1 MMKQCCRLALVLV
14 LISLKTIGQDY
25 RETLTKSFDLVHTK
39 LEIKPDWQKQQLN
52 GIATLK
58 LKPHF
63 YPQKTLVLDAK
74 GFDIHAITMNNQA
87 LKFVYD
93 SKKIS
98 IELGKEFLRKD
109 TLNIQIKY
117 TAKPNDLPKGGSEA
131 ITSDK
136 GLYFI
141 NADGSDP
148 LKPKQIWTQ
157 GETEASS
164 CWFPTIDSPNMKS
177 TEEVILTVDNQYIT
191 LSNGKL
197 ISSTKNADGTRTD
210 YWKQD
215 KPHAPY
221 LFMFAVGDFKKV
233 VDPNFKNFE
242 VSYYVEPKFE
252 PYAMKIFGRT
262 PEMIRYFE
270 NIIGVK
276 YQWDKYAQIAVR
288 EYVSGAMENTS
299 ATVHGDFIQ
308 KNANKL
314 VDDNDDG
321 VIAHE
326 LFHHWFGDL
335 VTCESWSN
343 LPLNE
348 SFATYAE
355 QLWSTHYYGKDEGD
369 LVALNGLNQYLYE
382 SEQKKVPMIRYTY
395 NTREDMFDS
404 HSYAKG
410 GRILHFL
417 RKTVGDEA
425 FFEGL
430 KRYLN
435 KNKFGTAE
443 IHDLRMALEDVTGKD
458 LMPFFNQWF
467 FQPGHPELAVSHEY
481 KNGSLVL
488 DISQTQDTLVS
499 PIYNLPIDIE
509 IWHGD
514 KVSTQ
519 QITID
524 KTNQQILIPC
534 QQKPDAVIL
543 DPESIIVGKISHQ
556 KSNEELIHQLKYS
569 KAIAARLFALEKLT
583 AASETDSLAQNP
595 ITDKITREAVLNA
608 LNDPFWKIRQTAI
621 QKFNDYDGDDFLLV
635 EKALQTK
642 VKTDPRS
649 QVRADAILAMKNF
662 MNAQNQ
668 VLFRNALN
676 DSSYM
681 VQGAALEGLL
691 MTNPEDADELVKKY
705 ENTEDAN
712 IFAVIANFYAEEA
725 LPEKY
730 PWFEKHIS
738 NLQNSELYQVLG
750 IFGSY
755 LVKSSPEIQTK
766 SLPMLKN
773 IAMNNPQW
781 FVRFA
786 GVQSLA
792 LMIDLPEVKKI
803 LKEVVK
809 NEKDDRLLKIYEQLK
824 DL

>member
-93 SKKIS
+93 NKKIS

-164 CWFPTIDSPNMKS
+164 CWFPTIDSPNIKS

-197 ISSTKNADGTRTD
+197 ISSTKNTDGTRTD

-270 NIIGVK
+270 NLLGVK

-369 LVALNGLNQYLYE
+369 LVALNGLSQYLYE
-382 SEQKKVPMIRYTY
+382 SEQKKCR
-395 NTREDMFDS
+395 
-404 HSYAKG
+404 
-410 GRILHFL
+410 
-417 RKTVGDEA
+417 
-425 FFEGL
+425 
-430 KRYLN
+430 
-435 KNKFGTAE
+435 
-443 IHDLRMALEDVTGKD
+443 
-458 LMPFFNQWF
+458 
-467 FQPGHPELAVSHEY
+467 
-481 KNGSLVL
+481 
-488 DISQTQDTLVS
+488 
-499 PIYNLPIDIE
+499 
-509 IWHGD
+509 
-514 KVSTQ
+514 
-519 QITID
+519 
-524 KTNQQILIPC
+524 
-534 QQKPDAVIL
+534 
-543 DPESIIVGKISHQ
+543 
-556 KSNEELIHQLKYS
+556 
-569 KAIAARLFALEKLT
+569 
-583 AASETDSLAQNP
+583 
-595 ITDKITREAVLNA
+595 
-608 LNDPFWKIRQTAI
+608 
-621 QKFNDYDGDDFLLV
+621 
-635 EKALQTK
+635 
-642 VKTDPRS
+642 
-649 QVRADAILAMKNF
+649 
-662 MNAQNQ
+662 
-668 VLFRNALN
+668 
-676 DSSYM
+676 
-681 VQGAALEGLL
+681 
-691 MTNPEDADELVKKY
+691 
-705 ENTEDAN
+705 
-712 IFAVIANFYAEEA
+712 
-725 LPEKY
+725 
-730 PWFEKHIS
+730 
-738 NLQNSELYQVLG
+738 
-750 IFGSY
+750 
-755 LVKSSPEIQTK
+755 
-766 SLPMLKN
+766 
-773 IAMNNPQW
+773 
-781 FVRFA
+781 
-786 GVQSLA
+786 
-792 LMIDLPEVKKI
+792 
-803 LKEVVK
+803 
-809 NEKDDRLLKIYEQLK
+809 
-824 DL
+824 